1 MAQAPPTVR
10 IFREPGDAEKKAW
23 GLEQPFSEDNVT
35 ACFQKDAQAP
45 TTQIFNAVR
54 KNLQA
59 YYCRVE
65 DEADSGG
72 LFTMPLHQRWGRGV
86 IALNRKATPGGGGR
100 VAERKQLNEHNCSS
114 ALWPRKATK
123 SVIETRISS
132 RLGSPLWLASTKVWL
147 SGKSAVPRCTTKLAM
162 PK

>member
-45 TTQIFNAVR
+45 TTQILNTIGT
-54 KNLQA
+54 NLQA

-100 VAERKQLNEHNCSS
+100 VAERKQLAAGSKRAVTGFHG
-114 ALWPRKATK
+114 ATGFFQK
-123 SVIETRISS
+123 
-132 RLGSPLWLASTKVWL
+132 L
-147 SGKSAVPRCTTKLAM
+147 SKNGLPPVAAGR
-162 PK
+162 